1 MFYYHQWNF
10 ANRIM
15 AFSYVCN
22 CFSFFWALYRVLLTK
37 SSSKSRF
44 YPYEFVHFICKIHWR
59 FQQKSIPSLIPKC
72 KDRRTDRKEFVC
84 LGRPL
89 ILFYWY
95 YYQEKQCKTVNL
107 KVGMD
112 VNKTIANLSVKVKFP
127 GEINK
132 WMILY
137 SWNKWFRSC
146 HFSMLILLK
155 ASQLKGVIHID
166 PISLHV
172 LWSFT

>member
-1 MFYYHQWNF
+1 MLLLVFLCTIITSGTCKQDNGF
-10 ANRIM
+10 FICLQL
-15 AFSYVCN
+15 SCL
-22 CFSFFWALYRVLLTK
+22 FWALYRVLLTK
-37 SSSKSRF
+37 SSSISRF
-44 YPYEFVHFICKIHWR
+44 YPYEFVHFIFKIHWR

-72 KDRRTDRKEFVC
+72 KDRRTDR
-84 LGRPL
+84 
-89 ILFYWY
+89 WY
-95 YYQEKQCKTVNL
+95 YYTDTITKKSSAKLNL

-112 VNKTIANLSVKVKFP
+112 VNKTIANLSGKGTFP

-137 SWNKWFRSC
+137 IFIFTSC